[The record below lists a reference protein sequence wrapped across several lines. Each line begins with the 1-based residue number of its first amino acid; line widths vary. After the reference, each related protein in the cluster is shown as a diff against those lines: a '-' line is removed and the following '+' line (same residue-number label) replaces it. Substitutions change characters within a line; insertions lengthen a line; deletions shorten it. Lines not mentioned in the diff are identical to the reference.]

1 MLMDW
6 KLNVNFTS
14 RSYLLLIIFVE
25 EIKILHLVELQ
36 IMNILNPERK
46 GLEAYVNWKRGGGF
60 ET

>member
-36 IMNILNPERK
+36 IMKILNPERK
-46 GLEAYVNWKRGGGF
+46 GLEAYVNWK
-60 ET
+60 